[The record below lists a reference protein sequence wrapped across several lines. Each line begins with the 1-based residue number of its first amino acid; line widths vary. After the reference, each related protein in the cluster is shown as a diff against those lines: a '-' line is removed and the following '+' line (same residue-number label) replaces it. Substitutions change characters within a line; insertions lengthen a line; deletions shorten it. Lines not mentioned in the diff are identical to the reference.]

1 MNLADG
7 VGMGTHVLAV
17 VCGGFVGFSL
27 ALTGGGGSILAV
39 PLLLYVVGMKDAHL
53 AIGTSALAVAVNAY
67 ANLIPHARAGHV
79 RWRSGIIFT
88 VAGIGGALVGSE
100 LGKLVDGRHL
110 IGLFA
115 VLMIVVALL
124 MLRPRKDNGETPS
137 GNGVPY
143 LTPRLLATGLGAGG
157 MAGFFGIGGG
167 FLIVPGLML
176 ASRMEIIYAIGTSL
190 FGVGS
195 FGLTT
200 ALNYARSDL
209 VDWPVAIEFILG
221 GVVGGWLGAIG
232 ARHLSKTR
240 GALNAIFSTMII
252 VVAIY
257 MLARTLY
264 PAALSNKHVPAQ
276 ATIAPVTN
284 VQPRSS

>member
-1 MNLADG
+1 MGLEQ
-7 VGMGTHVLAV
+7 VGIAAHLLAV

-67 ANLIPHARAGHV
+67 ANLVPHARAGYV

-88 VAGIGGALVGSE
+88 VAGILGAFIGSE

-110 IGLFA
+110 VGLFA

-124 MLRPRKDNGETPS
+124 MLRPRKDNHAGMS
-137 GNGVPY
+137 RGDVPY
-143 LTPRLLATGLGAGG
+143 LTPRLLGTGLGAGG

-176 ASRMEIIYAIGTSL
+176 ASRMEIINAIGTSL

-200 ALNYARSDL
+200 ALNYARSGL
-209 VDWPVAIEFILG
+209 VDWPVALEFIAG
-221 GVVGGWLGAIG
+221 GVVGGWLGAIA
-232 ARHLSKTR
+232 ARHLSRTR

-252 VVAIY
+252 VVAVY
-257 MLARTLY
+257 MLVKTLH
-264 PAALSNKHVPAQ
+264 PAANGGTQVPTQAQTLS
-276 ATIAPVTN
+276 AP
-284 VQPRSS
+284 RHAG

>member
-1 MNLADG
+1 MGLEQ
-7 VGMGTHVLAV
+7 VGTAAHLLAV

-67 ANLIPHARAGHV
+67 VNLIPHARAGHV

-88 VAGIGGALVGSE
+88 VAGILGALVGSE

-110 IGLFA
+110 VGLFA

-124 MLRPRKDNGETPS
+124 MLRPRKDNGTAAS
-137 GNGVPY
+137 RGDVPY
-143 LTPRLLATGLGAGG
+143 LTPRLLGTGLGAGS

-176 ASRMEIIYAIGTSL
+176 ASRMEIINAIGTSL

-200 ALNYARSDL
+200 ALNYARSGM

-221 GVVGGWLGAIG
+221 GVVGGWAGAIA
-232 ARHLSKTR
+232 ARHLSRTR

-252 VVAIY
+252 VVAVY
-257 MLARTLY
+257 MLVKTLH
-264 PAALSNKHVPAQ
+264 PAMNTTTHVPTQAQ
-276 ATIAPVTN
+276 TLSASPHAG
-284 VQPRSS
+284 